1 VSSSPAMPRDASA
14 KSLKIAY
21 GCIVLIAFTVRLLAA
36 FWWQNLATQEGR
48 VFRFGDS
55 ASYWHLG
62 EAIAHGAPYQ
72 YGGIDGSVFRAPGY
86 PLLLSCFASIEPKD
100 SAVWD
105 ARLAGC
111 LLGTLT
117 VALIMRIAFTLGGA
131 GTAILSGL
139 TAALYPGGVGMSVT
153 ILSEALFMP
162 LMMLHLLLLTRA
174 FSSCDCLPSPTA
186 SRHPL
191 RQWMDGA
198 HWAIL
203 AGVIGGAAILTRP
216 SWLLF
221 PPLAALIHWLTLR
234 NRKAFCTT
242 IFVGLGIILCMAPWW
257 YRNWCVTDRFVLTT
271 LQVGPSLYDGLH
283 EGASG
288 GSDEG
293 MAFVGTFAEQLRR
306 QEAQQSQLLSGT
318 FEYRLN
324 REMQRAAMRWAYEHP
339 TESAKLAINKFW
351 RTWNP
356 WPPAQELSSFWVR
369 FSETLGCFTILTCAS
384 LGAWRLRN
392 RWREFYL
399 YLLPIPYFTLLHMIF
414 VGSVRYRQPA
424 IMSISVLAGIAIM
437 WILSKLL
444 FRKQIP
450 KQ

>member
-1 VSSSPAMPRDASA
+1 MSNSPTTSRAAFA
-14 KSLKIAY
+14 KTPLVAY
-21 GCIVLIAFTVRLLAA
+21 GFIVLIAFIVRLFAA
-36 FWWQNLATQEGR
+36 WWWHNLAEQEGR

-62 EAIAHGAPYQ
+62 EAIAQGAPYQ

-86 PLLLSCFASIEPKD
+86 PMLLSCLAWIEPKE
-100 SAVWD
+100 SAAWD

-111 LLGTLT
+111 LLGALT
-117 VALIMRIAFTLGGA
+117 VALIIRIAFTLGGTGA
-131 GTAILSGL
+131 AIWSGL
-139 TAALYPGGVGMSVT
+139 AASLYPGGVGMSVT

-162 LMMLHLLLLTRA
+162 LMMMHLILLTRA
-174 FSSCDCLPSPTA
+174 FSAGYHLPSPPSSANSIHYWLTG
-186 SRHPL
+186 S
-191 RQWMDGA
+191 
-198 HWAIL
+198 HWALL
-203 AGVIGGAAILTRP
+203 AGVLGGAAILTRP

-221 PPLAALIHWLTLR
+221 PPLVALIHWLTLQ
-234 NRKAFCTT
+234 NRKALCTA
-242 IFVGLGIILCMAPWW
+242 IVVGLGIILCMAPWW
-257 YRNWCVTDRFVLTT
+257 YRNWIVTDRFVLTT

-293 MAFVGTFAEQLRR
+293 MAFVGPFADQLRI
-306 QEAQQSQLLSGT
+306 QEAAQSQPLGGT

-324 REMQRAAMRWAYEHP
+324 REMQRAAMRWALDNP
-339 TESAKLAINKFW
+339 AESAKLAINKFW

-369 FSETLGCFTILTCAS
+369 LSETLGCFTILACAS
-384 LGAWRLRN
+384 LGAWILRD
-392 RWREFYL
+392 RWRDYYL

-424 IMSISVLAGIAIM
+424 IMSISVLAGVAIM
-437 WILSKLL
+437 WILTKLL